1 MLRRLLLPFL
11 ALATCVVPLSATWS
25 IVVVN
30 LRTREVGV
38 VGATCLENFNLR
50 KGIAVIVVGEGA
62 AAAQSFVDTSGDNR
76 RLIYFSYRDT
86 GETPAE
92 ILAQLALL
100 DAGHET
106 RQYGIVNFD
115 GPPVTFTGRRDGP
128 AATGVTGQIGYLVY
142 AIQGNVLTGDQV
154 VLAAEAAFRAR
165 KGDMAE
171 KMMAAMEAAR
181 ALGGD
186 GRCSCDPGRPTSCG
200 VPPPSFTK
208 SAHVAC
214 LVVARMGDTNGG
226 CNATRGCAEGEY
238 WLNLS
243 VRGDA
248 ADPDPVFTLQDRY
261 DQWKLAMRGRPDGL
275 RSRAGG
281 LKALP
286 ADGVTERT
294 VTVELVDREER
305 RIPHGGALVEIGT
318 VDGLPSLATVGPVI
332 DLGNGRYTFTLK
344 AGTVPG
350 RDRFLVRATDV
361 NPSDPADI
369 VTATLFPFLEIETF
383 ATSLYSSEE
392 RLSAAAGGSVGLVLN
407 RADKPGAPYL
417 FLARLVPSQLSDPRR
432 ALPRGFG
439 TLLLDQSP
447 FFPAAPLLLDGAGR
461 GEARLKA
468 LPGELA
474 PFVARRVEFT
484 GYVLDGAPLESTATV
499 GVELLP

>member
-1 MLRRLLLPFL
+1 MLRRLLLPL
-11 ALATCVVPLSATWS
+11 LVLATCVAPLSATWS

-38 VGATCLENFNLR
+38 VGATCLEDFNLR

-76 RLIYFSYRDT
+76 RLIYFDFKDASS
-86 GETPAE
+86 TPAE
-92 ILAQLALL
+92 ILAALANL
-100 DAGHET
+100 DAGHQT
-106 RQYGIVNFD
+106 RQYGIVNFE
-115 GPPVTFTGRRDGP
+115 GAPVSFTGTRDGL
-128 AATGVTGQIGYLVY
+128 AATGVTGQIGDLVY
-142 AIQGNVLTGDQV
+142 AIQGNVLTGNGV
-154 VLAAEAAFRAR
+154 VFAAEAAFRAK

-214 LVVARMGDTNGG
+214 MVIARIGDVNGG
-226 CNATRGCAEGEY
+226 CNAARGCAEGEY
-238 WLNLS
+238 WLNLN

-248 ADPDPVFTLQDRY
+248 ADPDPVFTLQSRY
-261 DQWKLAMRGRPDGL
+261 DQWKLRLRGRPDGL
-275 RSRAGG
+275 ESRVGG

-294 VTVELVDREER
+294 VTIELVDREGR
-305 RIPHGGALVEIGT
+305 RIPHGGALVEVATI
-318 VDGLPSLATVGPVI
+318 DGLPSLATVGPVL

-344 AGTVPG
+344 AGTVAG
-350 RDRFLVRATDV
+350 VDRFRVRATDV
-361 NPSDPADI
+361 NPNDPADI
-369 VTATLFPFLEIETF
+369 VTATLYPYLEVETF
-383 ATSLYSSEE
+383 ATSLYTSVET
-392 RLSAAAGGSVGLVLN
+392 LSAGAGGALDLVVN

-417 FLARLVPSQLSDPRR
+417 FLARLVPSALTEPRL

-439 TLLLDQSP
+439 TLLISQSP
-447 FFPAAPLLLDGAGR
+447 FFPSAPLLLDTAGR
-461 GEARLKA
+461 GEAVLKA

-484 GYVLDGAPLESTATV
+484 GYVLDGAPLEATATV
-499 GVELLP
+499 GVEIVP

>member
-1 MLRRLLLPFL
+1 MLRRLLLAFM
-11 ALATCVVPLSATWS
+11 ALAACVAPLSATWS

-76 RLIYFSYRDT
+76 RLMYFDFKDASS
-86 GETPAE
+86 TPAE
-92 ILAQLALL
+92 ILAALANL
-100 DAGHET
+100 DSGHQT
-106 RQYGIVNFD
+106 RQYGIVNFE
-115 GPPVTFTGRRDGP
+115 GPPVSFTGTRDGL
-128 AATGVTGQIGYLVY
+128 AATGVTGQIGDLVY
-142 AIQGNVLTGDQV
+142 AIQGNVLTGDGV
-154 VLAAEAAFRAR
+154 VLAAEAAFRAK

-208 SAHVAC
+208 AAHVAC
-214 LVVARMGDTNGG
+214 MVIARMGDTNGG
-226 CNATRGCAEGEY
+226 CNASRGCAEGEY
-238 WLNLS
+238 WLNLN

-261 DQWKLAMRGRPDGL
+261 DQWKLDRRGRPDGL
-275 RSRAGG
+275 ESRAGG

-294 VTVELVDREER
+294 VTIELRDREER
-305 RIPHGGALVEIGT
+305 PLTHGGALVEVTT
-318 VDGLPSLATVGPVI
+318 VDGAPSLATLGPVL

-350 RDRFLVRATDV
+350 RDRFRVRVTDV
-361 NPSDPADI
+361 NPVDPADI
-369 VTATLFPFLEIETF
+369 VTATLYPYLEIETF

-392 RLSAAAGGSVGLVLN
+392 QLSAAAGGSLGLVLN
-407 RADKPGAPYL
+407 RADKPAAPYL
-417 FLARLVPSQLSDPRR
+417 FLARLVPSQVSDPRR

-439 TLLLDQSP
+439 TLLLAESP

-468 LPGELA
+468 LPGELV
-474 PFVARRVEFT
+474 PFVTRRVEFT

-499 GVELLP
+499 GVEILP